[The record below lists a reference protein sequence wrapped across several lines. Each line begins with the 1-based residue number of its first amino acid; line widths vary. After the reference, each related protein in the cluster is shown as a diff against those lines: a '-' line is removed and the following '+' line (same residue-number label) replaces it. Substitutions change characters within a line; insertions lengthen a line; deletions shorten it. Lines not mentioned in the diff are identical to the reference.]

1 MKTMKT
7 KRFTT
12 LGQLAILSLVSML
25 LVAGWAKPGLTFHKE
40 RKTVQQLVSAHKEIH
55 HHMEEGKLDWHHLE
69 EELKPLAGPIRDLG
83 HHDNVDL
90 YEPLVNSVRRQDQSG
105 LEAAFEKIFFYLV
118 RENLHRSEDSAGKVE
133 KTIKGFVEN
142 ARMAYGQLAD
152 ISGSKD
158 ERVDHMFREME
169 TIAGEAQALKAKL
182 LAKNKELEAL
192 LSETLKR

>member
-1 MKTMKT
+1 
-7 KRFTT
+7 
-12 LGQLAILSLVSML
+12 
-25 LVAGWAKPGLTFHKE
+25 
-40 RKTVQQLVSAHKEIH
+40 
-55 HHMEEGKLDWHHLE
+55 MEEGKLDWHHLE
-69 EELKPLAGPIRDLG
+69 EELKPLAEPIRDLG

-90 YEPLVNSVRRQDQSG
+90 YEPLINSARRQDQSG

-169 TIAGEAQALKAKL
+169 MIAGEVQALKAKL

-192 LSETLKR
+192 LSEALKH